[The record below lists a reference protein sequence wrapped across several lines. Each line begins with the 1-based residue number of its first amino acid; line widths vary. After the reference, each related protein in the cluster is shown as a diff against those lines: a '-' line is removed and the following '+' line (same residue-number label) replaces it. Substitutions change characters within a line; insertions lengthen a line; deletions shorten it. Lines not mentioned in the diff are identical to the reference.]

1 MIVNTMST
9 ISKKTTQCDCII
21 CNQIDN
27 EKKIFFDELVKN
39 PERILRMDLEEIVK
53 IIKV

>member
-9 ISKKTTQCDCII
+9 ISKKTTQCDCRI
-21 CNQIDN
+21 CNQINN

>member
-1 MIVNTMST
+1 MIVNTMSA

-21 CNQIDN
+21 CNKIDN
-27 EKKIFFDELVKN
+27 EKKILFDELVKN